1 MDVKKLRK
9 ANELRRYIKTLKDD
23 IDFWD
28 TSPRKH
34 IFDHT
39 SNIDD
44 DNIYNSFRT
53 SVINDL
59 KLKLIEAEKEF
70 AEL

>member
-1 MDVKKLRK
+1 MDIEKLHK
-9 ANELRRYIKTLKDD
+9 ANELRIHIKDLKDD
-23 IDFWD
+23 INFWD
-28 TSPRKH
+28 MSPRKH
-34 IFDHT
+34 TFDHT
-39 SNIDD
+39 SNID